1 MMPRWGKELPVQD
14 AAMGIAKRRLLTVR
28 VAPSWAG
35 DPPQRI
41 YGCAPGEKKC
51 GRLIVLPDVYF

>member
-14 AAMGIAKRRLLTVR
+14 AAMGIAKRRLLSVR
-28 VAPSWAG
+28 VAPSWAE

-41 YGCAPGEKKC
+41 FGCAPGEKKC
-51 GRLIVLPDVYF
+51 GR